1 MWRGFPMRCV
11 RALVGFALISACVAT
26 AGDFRGAAD
35 SRGALLYST
44 YCVSCHTAQVH
55 WREKKL
61 ATDWTSLKMQ
71 VRRWQSNAGLGLS
84 EDDVATIARYLNDLY
99 YHFPATDTKQSSEAD
114 AAHPAGT

>member
-1 MWRGFPMRCV
+1 MRCV

-55 WREKKL
+55 WREKTL
-61 ATDWTSLKMQ
+61 ATDWTSLKAQ
-71 VRRWQSNAGLGLS
+71 IRRWQSNAGLGLS
-84 EDDVATIARYLNDLY
+84 EGDISAIARYLNDLY
-99 YHFPATDTKQSSEAD
+99 YHFAATDTQQSGEAD
-114 AAHPAGT
+114 APHQTVARRQG